1 MCIEGGGIKRRRR
14 QEVSKKRRRS
24 APGERRMSLA
34 GVRGR
39 GGGGEGRSIKKPAG
53 LDVESPRAVTA
64 NADSFRLSTPGVCFL
79 IAFFQEPA
87 AVIGG

>member
-34 GVRGR
+34 VVK
-39 GGGGEGRSIKKPAG
+39 GRSIKKPAG